1 MELML
6 KPVRGLTSDNKE
18 HIIDTSFFI
27 KDFIKT
33 KSLQHI
39 EKCNVPQ

>member
-6 KPVRGLTSDNKE
+6 KMLKQRTYHRHQFL
-18 HIIDTSFFI
+18 I